1 MRYFFGLGL
10 ACLSFSTL
18 AEESAAP
25 AVPELHRTIV
35 TATRTLVALDDI
47 LAPATVLGRED
58 LSAMTGGN
66 VADVLRFQA
75 GIDVARNGG
84 PGQPT
89 SVFMRGAESN
99 HTLVLVDGVRINPGT
114 IGGAAV
120 QNMSTELVEQMEIV
134 RGPRS
139 SLYGSDA
146 IGGVINIVTRVPQ
159 QGVEMAVGGG
169 RYHSKQYSVAGGAVL
184 GEQSLSGAISIDDTA
199 GFPVRSQSF
208 AGIEQFPQIDR
219 GYRNVSGKAQWSTD
233 LGAWHVSA
241 KYWRAAGKVEYL
253 GFDDNFNTAL
263 ADEDYVNES
272 AAFELRGEPRAGW
285 HTRLSLTHIVDDIQ
299 QRSVTALFGSAAGT
313 RTEAADFATTKR
325 TSLEWQN
332 DIDWGARQLLT
343 LGTILSRER
352 ASTFSFGS
360 GFAQDTNVKLF
371 YAQDQIHWTKG
382 ALLLAASLTDHPS
395 YGHEVTWDAEYGL
408 NLGTRWRLVASVAK
422 AFRAPDATDR
432 FSSFGGNPN
441 LDPEI
446 SRNYELGLRFAMSP
460 AVHIGLSAFRDDIR
474 DLIDYVVLDQF
485 TGFGENRNVARA
497 RIDGIELN
505 IERQSALWRTR
516 FAVNAQRPR
525 DVTTGERLLRRADR
539 SATASA
545 TRSFSRFKVGGDILL
560 SGPRM
565 DFGFP
570 DPVRLGG
577 YTLLNLHGEFSL
589 SPKLRLQA
597 RLENALDRDYRL
609 ADTYRVA
616 GRAIYA
622 ELRYAFH

>member
-1 MRYFFGLGL
+1 MRGILLLGIVSYS
-10 ACLSFSTL
+10 LSAFA
-18 AEESAAP
+18 AEPAATAP
-25 AVPELHRTIV
+25 PELNRTIV
-35 TATRTLVALDDI
+35 TATRTPVALDDI
-47 LAPATVLGRED
+47 LAPATVLGRDE
-58 LSAMTGGN
+58 LAAMAGGD
-66 VADVLRFQA
+66 VADVLRFLA

-84 PGQPT
+84 PGQPA

-146 IGGVINIVTRVPQ
+146 IGGVINIVTRAPQ
-159 QGVEMAVGGG
+159 QGVEVSVGGG
-169 RYHSKQYSVAGGAVL
+169 RYQSKQYSVAAGGVL
-184 GEQSLSGAISIDDTA
+184 GEQSLSGVISFDDTA

-233 LGAWHVSA
+233 IGAWRVSA
-241 KYWRAAGKVEYL
+241 KYWQASGKVEYL
-253 GFDDNFNTAL
+253 GFDDNFNTVL
-263 ADEDYVNES
+263 ADEDFVNES

-285 HTRLSLTHIVDDIQ
+285 HTRFGVAHVVDDIQ
-299 QRSVTALFGSAAGT
+299 QRGVTALFGAGAGT
-313 RTEAADFATTKR
+313 RTESDDFASTKR

-332 DIDWGARQLLT
+332 DFDLGSRQLLT

-352 ASTFSFGS
+352 ASTFSFGKE
-360 GFAQDTNVKLF
+360 FAENTNVKLF
-371 YAQDQIHWTKG
+371 YAQDQIRWTKG

-408 NLGTRWRLVASVAK
+408 NLGARWRLVASVGK

-432 FSSFGGNPN
+432 FGFGGNPN

-446 SRNYELGLRFAMSP
+446 SRNYELGLRFALRPTAHFSL
-460 AVHIGLSAFRDDIR
+460 AAFRNDIR
-474 DLIDYVVLDQF
+474 DLINYVVLDPVTF
-485 TGFGENRNVARA
+485 AGENRNVARA
-497 RIDGIELN
+497 RIDGIELSF
-505 IERQSALWRTR
+505 EQQSTLWRTR
-516 FAVNAQRPR
+516 FGVNAQRPQ
-525 DVTTGERLLRRADR
+525 DLASGQTLLRRAKY

-560 SGPRM
+560 SGPRG

-577 YTLLNLHGEFSL
+577 YTLVNLHTEIGL
-589 SPKLRLQA
+589 TPKLRLQA

-609 ADTYRVA
+609 ADSYRVA

-622 ELRYAFH
+622 DLRYAFH